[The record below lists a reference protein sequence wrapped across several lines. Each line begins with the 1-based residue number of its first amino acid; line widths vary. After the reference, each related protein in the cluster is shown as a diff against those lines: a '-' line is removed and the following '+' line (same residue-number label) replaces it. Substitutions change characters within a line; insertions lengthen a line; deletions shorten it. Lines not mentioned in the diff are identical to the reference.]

1 MDICQRRIM
10 LVEPSCSM
18 ESLVFGVGFSS
29 FSSDRNTVTGG
40 GLNERG
46 YEKSV
51 FSAPTDQLVD
61 RITWKRLKIDANIL
75 RGVLKALNFLS
86 SHPPIMAVPRTA
98 YPGARSHSSCRA
110 FSER

>member
-1 MDICQRRIM
+1 M
-10 LVEPSCSM
+10 LVEPSCSL
-18 ESLVFGVGFSS
+18 ESLVFGVGFTS
-29 FSSDRNTVTGG
+29 FSSYRNTVTR

-86 SHPPIMAVPRTA
+86 SHTPKMAIPRTA
-98 YPGARSHSSCRA
+98 FPWAGPEPENWPN
-110 FSER
+110 FSRQTGFPME